1 MRIKKLQIG
10 SYNDFNYTRLKHIP
24 KYKLVLSRNIKQLF
38 NENERGTMKKITLLL
53 ILLGICY
60 QVGAEEFVKDGNPCM
75 NDIQFLWGNKMSE
88 KLMI

>member
-1 MRIKKLQIG
+1 MRIKKPQIG
-10 SYNDFNYTRLKHIP
+10 SYNDFNYTRLENIP
-24 KYKLVLSRNIKQLF
+24 KCKLESSRKIKQLF
-38 NENERGTMKKITLLL
+38 NQRETIKKITLLL